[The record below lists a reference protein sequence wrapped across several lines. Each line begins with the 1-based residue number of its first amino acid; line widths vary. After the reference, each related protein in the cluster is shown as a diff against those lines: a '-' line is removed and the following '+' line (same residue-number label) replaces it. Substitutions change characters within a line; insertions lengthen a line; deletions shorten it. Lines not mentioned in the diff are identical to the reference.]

1 MQTVFIPRRNG
12 AEALNDACD
21 SGNIVIGR
29 KNEANQRLKK
39 RLVEQTNAGATN
51 QRLL

>member
-29 KNEANQRLKK
+29 KNKANQRLKK